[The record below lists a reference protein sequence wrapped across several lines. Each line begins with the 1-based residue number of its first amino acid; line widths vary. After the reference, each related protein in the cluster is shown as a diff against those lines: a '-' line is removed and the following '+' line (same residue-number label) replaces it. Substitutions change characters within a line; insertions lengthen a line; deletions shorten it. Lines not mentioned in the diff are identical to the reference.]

1 MCYHGNQ
8 SSQYFFRGAST
19 NQVPLLQ
26 GVLPWQCDNRQPPSP
41 VDLTLRENFFPKL
54 CSRTPEWI
62 VSNSSHH
69 EKWDGS
75 LKKLASED
83 YNKAHHNLRQSS
95 TKALETAL
103 RVSVGHK
110 KITSA
115 AENFTF
121 IYLCVQFSCQ

>member
-1 MCYHGNQ
+1 MDC
-8 SSQYFFRGAST
+8 
-19 NQVPLLQ
+19 LQ
-26 GVLPWQCDNRQPPSP
+26 FIS
-41 VDLTLRENFFPKL
+41 
-54 CSRTPEWI
+54 PEWI

-121 IYLCVQFSCQ
+121 IYFCVQFSCQ